1 MKLICV
7 AGFVLIFAELSFSNS
22 FQDDSHYV
30 RLGPRTGYYVVR
42 DGSRLSHQLGVDDGP
57 YVDTADPFRHGYGAD
72 ILAFRFNKENR
83 LILSPAYVANAQ
95 LNEFY
100 TRRIG
105 SVICGR
111 TTGAGGPAF
120 FAST

>member
-7 AGFVLIFAELSFSNS
+7 AGFLLIFAELSFANS

-57 YVDTADPFRHGYGAD
+57 YVDTADPLRHGYGVD
-72 ILAFRFNKENR
+72 VLAFRFTQASR
-83 LILSPAYVANAQ
+83 LIAAPAYIATPQ
-95 LNEFY
+95 LNELC
-100 TRRIG
+100 TRRIRP
-105 SVICGR
+105 SIR
-111 TTGAGGPAF
+111 WRSPSRGPPHLF
-120 FAST
+120 C